1 MISRVT
7 NQTMSS
13 FAQRN
18 LQDNM
23 ARIAKLQELAAGES
37 LISRP
42 SDDPTGTAD
51 SMRTRADIRANEQY
65 KRNIDDANG
74 WLTTVDS
81 ALGTVTASLNKAR
94 DLTIQASNGSL
105 TPTAREA
112 IALELESIKKSLL
125 DTAESKYLGRSV
137 FAGNSD
143 SGAVTGLPAIAPTAY
158 TFGSANANEVGRRI
172 GADLTVQVDADGA
185 AIFSEDTFD
194 AGGTRTGTSIFTL
207 LQSMADELR
216 TPGAD
221 VSGRLNDIDTR
232 LNTVINARAE
242 VGTRHAQILK
252 AQETNLDEAVSL
264 EARRSGIEDPDLGK
278 VVLDLKMQ
286 EVAYQAALQVTARV
300 LQPTLMDFLR

>member
-23 ARIAKLQELAAGES
+23 ARMAKLQELASGGP
-37 LISRP
+37 LIARP
-42 SDDPTGTAD
+42 SDDPVGTAD
-51 SMRTRADIRANEQY
+51 SMRTRADVRANEQY

-74 WLTTVDS
+74 WLTTIDS
-81 ALGTVTASLNKAR
+81 ALGTVTGLLNKAR
-94 DLTIQASNGSL
+94 DLTIQASNSSL
-105 TPTAREA
+105 SQTAREA
-112 IALELESIKKSLL
+112 IGLELASIKESLL
-125 DTAESKYLGRSV
+125 DATQTKYLGRSV

-143 SGAVTGLPAIAPTAY
+143 AQKVFTDTVTAGGSTEYTLMAPGTSGV
-158 TFGSANANEVGRRI
+158 ERRI
-172 GADLTVQVDADGA
+172 GAAEGQTVRVDVDAA
-185 AIFSEDTFD
+185 KIFGEDASGDTSVFALLD
-194 AGGTRTGTSIFTL
+194 SMVAKLNGTGDISADLNSID
-207 LQSMADELR
+207 S
-216 TPGAD
+216 
-221 VSGRLNDIDTR
+221 RLNA
-232 LNTVINARAE
+232 VINGRAE
-242 VGTRHAQILK
+242 VGTRHAQIMK

-264 EARRSGIEDPDLGK
+264 EARRSGIEDPDIGK

>member
-74 WLTTVDS
+74 WLTTIDS
-81 ALGTVTASLNKAR
+81 ALGTVTDLLNKAR
-94 DLTIQASNGSL
+94 DLTIQATNGSVSPL
-105 TPTAREA
+105 GREA
-112 IALELESIKKSLL
+112 IALELESIKGSLL
-125 DTAESKYLGRSV
+125 DASNAKYLGRSV

-143 SGAVTGLPAIAPTAY
+143 GAAVFDYVGNAAPYSFTGPN
-158 TFGSANANEVGRRI
+158 SQVDRRI
-172 GADLTVQVDADGA
+172 GPDITVRADADGA
-185 AIFSEDTFD
+185 KIFGNDPADGSPGNSVFAMLDTL
-194 AGGTRTGTSIFTL
+194 AAEVR
-207 LQSMADELR
+207 A
-216 TPGAD
+216 GAD
-221 VSGRLNDIDTR
+221 VSSRLNDIDDR
-232 LNTVINARAE
+232 LDAVINGRAE

>member
-23 ARIAKLQELAAGES
+23 ARMAKLQELASGGS
-37 LISRP
+37 LITRP
-42 SDDPTGTAD
+42 SDDPVGAAD

-74 WLTTVDS
+74 WLTTADS
-81 ALGTVTASLNKAR
+81 AMGTVTSLMNKAR

-105 TPTAREA
+105 TQTAREA
-112 IALELESIKKSLL
+112 IALELESLKENLL
-125 DTAESKYLGRSV
+125 NVADTKYLGRSV

-143 SGAVTGLPAIAPTAY
+143 SAVITDDLANPTAY
-158 TFGSANANEVGRRI
+158 TFGPATENKVDRRI
-172 GADLTVQVDADGA
+172 GAELTVQVDANGGA
-185 AIFSEDTFD
+185 VFGQDTFD
-194 AGGTRTGTSIFTL
+194 ATDTRTGTSVFTL
-207 LQSMADELR
+207 LQTMADELR
-216 TPGAD
+216 TPGVD
-221 VSGRLNDIDTR
+221 VSSRLNDIDTR

-264 EARRSGIEDPDLGK
+264 EARRSGIEDPDIGK

>member
-74 WLTTVDS
+74 WLTTADS
-81 ALGTVTASLNKAR
+81 ALGTVTGLLNKAR

-105 TPTAREA
+105 PQTAREA
-112 IALELESIKKSLL
+112 IGLELASIKESLL
-125 DTAESKYLGRSV
+125 DATQTQYLGRSV
-137 FAGNSD
+137 FAGNSNE
-143 SGAVTGLPAIAPTAY
+143 STVFT
-158 TFGSANANEVGRRI
+158 ANAGQYTLTDPGAGGVQRRI
-172 GADLTVQVDADGA
+172 GAGDRQTVQVDASA
-185 AIFSEDTFD
+185 ADVFGVDAAPGDT
-194 AGGTRTGTSIFTL
+194 TSIFAL
-207 LQSMADELR
+207 LDSMIAKLNG
-216 TPGAD
+216 TGD
-221 VSGRLNDIDTR
+221 VSTDLTAIDTR
-232 LNTVINARAE
+232 RNAVLNAHAE

-264 EARRSGIEDPDLGK
+264 EARRSGIEDPDIGR

>member
-23 ARIAKLQELAAGES
+23 ARMAKLQELASGGS
-37 LISRP
+37 LIARP
-42 SDDPTGTAD
+42 SDDPVGTAD
-51 SMRTRADIRANEQY
+51 SMRTRADMRANEQY

-81 ALGTVTASLNKAR
+81 ALGTVTSLLNKAR

-105 TPTAREA
+105 TQTAREA
-112 IALELESIKKSLL
+112 IALELGSIKESLL
-125 DTAESKYLGRSV
+125 SAADTKYLGRSV

-143 SGAVTGLPAIAPTAY
+143 GAAVFDRTDNAAPY
-158 TFGSANANEVGRRI
+158 TFAGPKSPVDRRI
-172 GADLTVQVDADGA
+172 GAEMKVRVDAEGEKVFGSDPADGSSGNSVFA
-185 AIFSEDTFD
+185 
-194 AGGTRTGTSIFTL
+194 L
-207 LQSMADELR
+207 LDSMIAKLE
-216 TPGAD
+216 GVGD
-221 VSGRLNDIDTR
+221 VSTNLNDIDSR
-232 LNTVINARAE
+232 LYSVINARAE

-264 EARRSGIEDPDLGK
+264 EARRSGIEDPDIGK

>member
-23 ARIAKLQELAAGES
+23 ARIAKLQQLAAGES
-37 LISRP
+37 LIARP

-74 WLTTVDS
+74 WLTTADS
-81 ALGTVTASLNKAR
+81 ALGSVTGLLNKAR
-94 DLTIQASNGSL
+94 DLTIQATNGSI
-105 TPTAREA
+105 TPTGREA
-112 IALELESIKKSLL
+112 IALELESIKGSLL
-125 DTAESKYLGRSV
+125 DASNTKYLGRSV

-143 SGAVTGLPAIAPTAY
+143 ADAAFSYAGNAAPY
-158 TFGSANANEVGRRI
+158 TFTGPDSQVDRRI
-172 GADLTVQVDADGA
+172 GAEMKVRVDAEGA
-185 AIFSEDTFD
+185 KIFGSDPADPSVFALLDTLAAKLR
-194 AGGTRTGTSIFTL
+194 AG
-207 LQSMADELR
+207 DEI
-216 TPGAD
+216 G
-221 VSGRLNDIDTR
+221 SHLNDIDAR
-232 LNTVINARAE
+232 LNTVVKARAE

-264 EARRSGIEDPDLGK
+264 EARRSGIEDPDIGK

>member
-23 ARIAKLQELAAGES
+23 ARMAKLQELASGGS
-37 LISRP
+37 LIARP
-42 SDDPTGTAD
+42 SDDPVGTAD
-51 SMRTRADIRANEQY
+51 SMRTRADLRANEQY

-81 ALGTVTASLNKAR
+81 ALGTVTSLLNKAR

-105 TPTAREA
+105 SQTAREA
-112 IALELESIKKSLL
+112 IGLELASIKESLR
-125 DTAESKYLGRSV
+125 DATETKYLGRSI
-137 FAGNSD
+137 FAGNSSEATVFAED
-143 SGAVTGLPAIAPTAY
+143 AGRY
-158 TFGSANANEVGRRI
+158 TLKDPNINGVERRI
-172 GADLTVQVDADGA
+172 GPGERQTVQVDASA
-185 AIFSEDTFD
+185 ADVFGVDPAPPAASSSVFALLDTMV
-194 AGGTRTGTSIFTL
+194 AKLNGTS
-207 LQSMADELR
+207 
-216 TPGAD
+216 D
-221 VSGRLNDIDTR
+221 VSGHLNDIDTR
-232 LNTVINARAE
+232 LNKVINARAE

-264 EARRSGIEDPDLGK
+264 EARRSGIEDPDIGK

>member
-23 ARIAKLQELAAGES
+23 ARMAKLQEQASGGS
-37 LISRP
+37 LIARP
-42 SDDPTGTAD
+42 SDDPVGTAD
-51 SMRTRADIRANEQY
+51 SMRTRADLRANEQY

-74 WLTTVDS
+74 WLTTADS
-81 ALGTVTASLNKAR
+81 ALGTVTGLLNKAR

-112 IALELESIKKSLL
+112 IALELDSIKSSLL
-125 DTAESKYLGRSV
+125 DASKTQYLGRSI

-143 SGAVTGLPAIAPTAY
+143 GKVFEYADDKAPYVFAGP
-158 TFGSANANEVGRRI
+158 GSTVDRRI
-172 GADLTVQVDADGA
+172 GADLTVRVDADGV
-185 AIFSEDTFD
+185 
-194 AGGTRTGTSIFTL
+194 SIFGQDGTDMDGNPTTSVFSL
-207 LQSMADELR
+207 LETMSADLR
-216 TPGAD
+216 AGVD
-221 VSGRLNDIDTR
+221 VSARLNDIDAR
-232 LNTVINARAE
+232 LNKVINGRAE

-264 EARRSGIEDPDLGK
+264 EARRSGIEDPDIGK
-278 VVLDLKMQ
+278 VILDLKMQ

>member
-1 MISRVT
+1 
-7 NQTMSS
+7 MSS

-37 LISRP
+37 LITRP

-74 WLTTVDS
+74 WLTTADS
-81 ALGTVTASLNKAR
+81 ALGTVTGLLNKAR

-112 IALELESIKKSLL
+112 IALELDSIKSSLL
-125 DTAESKYLGRSV
+125 DASKTQYLGRSV

-143 SGAVTGLPAIAPTAY
+143 GKVFDYTDVAPYKFDGPDST
-158 TFGSANANEVGRRI
+158 VDRRI
-172 GADLTVQVDADGA
+172 GANLTVRVDADGA
-185 AIFSEDTFD
+185 SVFGED
-194 AGGTRTGTSIFTL
+194 GTDVNGNPTTSVFAL
-207 LQSMADELR
+207 LESMSADLR
-216 TPGAD
+216 SGVD
-221 VSGRLNDIDTR
+221 VSDRLNAIDAK

>member
-37 LISRP
+37 LITRP

-74 WLTTVDS
+74 WLTTADS
-81 ALGTVTASLNKAR
+81 ALGTVTSLLNKAR
-94 DLTIQASNGSL
+94 DLTIQASNSSL
-105 TPTAREA
+105 SQTAREA
-112 IALELESIKKSLL
+112 VALELESLKENLL
-125 DTAESKYLGRSV
+125 NVAETKYLGRSV

-143 SGAVTGLPAIAPTAY
+143 SGAVIDDPLVSPAAY
-158 TFGSANANEVGRRI
+158 TFKPAAENTVHRRI
-172 GADLTVQVDADGA
+172 GADLAVRVDADGA
-185 AIFSEDTFD
+185 MVFGEDTFD
-194 AGGTRTGTSIFTL
+194 ATNTRTSTSVFTL
-207 LQSMADELR
+207 LQTMADDLR
-216 TPGAD
+216 TPGVD
-221 VSGRLNDIDTR
+221 VSSRLNDIDTR
-232 LNTVINARAE
+232 LDAVINGRAE